1 MRYRVGGRVVR
12 DGITVLAACFALGAL
27 LEDLASPQVTI
38 GGERFDRGPEP
49 VIIVTLVLMVALV
62 AVRHRLG
69 LGGPLLAMAIGG
81 VAALSARA
89 WILDSSFFFLLA
101 MLVCGLVG
109 YYSTTRRRIALS
121 LAVLWAVAVIGEWRR
136 PIHSWPQLYFAGTFM
151 SIAWGVG
158 LLVRRPVVRAQTAE
172 DRAVQ
177 LEADQAAS
185 AERAAQQER
194 RRIARELHDIIAHS
208 VSVMT
213 VQAGA
218 VRRLLT
224 PGQER
229 ERAALSRI
237 EETGRDAMAEMRR
250 LVGLL
255 KQDGEP
261 ALAPQPGLTSLDAL
275 VANVSDAGLPV
286 ETHVLGEPRSLTAG
300 LDLTAYRIVQ
310 EALTN
315 ALKYAGPAQ
324 ACVTLTWKPAELVI
338 DVTNTGQSH
347 PQRNAAGHGQAGMRE
362 RLALYGGRLESGPG
376 PHGGY
381 LIRAHLPLEAIVS

>member
-1 MRYRVGGRVVR
+1 VVR

-27 LEDLASPQVTI
+27 LEDLASPQVTLA
-38 GGERFDRGPEP
+38 GERFDRGPEA
-49 VIIVTLVLMVALV
+49 VIVVTLVLMVALV

-69 LGGPLLAMAIGG
+69 FGGPLLAMAIGG

-109 YYSTTRRRIALS
+109 YLSTTPGRIVLS
-121 LAVLWAVAVIGEWRR
+121 LAVLWGVAAVGEWRR
-136 PIHSWPQLYFAGTFM
+136 PIHSWPQLYLAGTFM

-177 LEADQAAS
+177 LEADQAAA

-194 RRIARELHDIIAHS
+194 QRIARELHDIIAHS

-224 PGQER
+224 PQQER
-229 ERAALSRI
+229 ERAALTRV

-261 ALAPQPGLTSLDAL
+261 ALAPQPGLASLDAL
-275 VANVSDAGLPV
+275 VAKVGDAGLRV
-286 ETHVLGEPRSLTAG
+286 ETHVIGEPRSLSAG
-300 LDLTAYRIVQ
+300 VDLTAYRIVQ

-324 ACVTLTWKPAELVI
+324 ACVTLTWRPAELVI
-338 DVTNTGQSH
+338 EVTNTGQSH
-347 PQRNAAGHGQAGMRE
+347 PQRTAAGHGQAGMRE
-362 RLALYGGRLESGPG
+362 RLALYGGRLVSGPG
-376 PHGGY
+376 PDGGY
-381 LIRAHLPLEAIVS
+381 VIRAHLPFQAAM

>member
-1 MRYRVGGRVVR
+1 M
-12 DGITVLAACFALGAL
+12 
-27 LEDLASPQVTI
+27 
-38 GGERFDRGPEP
+38 
-49 VIIVTLVLMVALV
+49 
-62 AVRHRLG
+62 
-69 LGGPLLAMAIGG
+69 
-81 VAALSARA
+81 
-89 WILDSSFFFLLA
+89 
-101 MLVCGLVG
+101 
-109 YYSTTRRRIALS
+109 
-121 LAVLWAVAVIGEWRR
+121 
-136 PIHSWPQLYFAGTFM
+136 
-151 SIAWGVG
+151 
-158 LLVRRPVVRAQTAE
+158 VRAQTAE

-177 LEADQAAS
+177 LEADQAA
-185 AERAAQQER
+185 AADRAARQER
-194 RRIARELHDIIAHS
+194 QRIARELHDIIAHS
-208 VSVMT
+208 VSMMT

-275 VANVSDAGLPV
+275 VAKVSDAGLPV

-300 LDLTAYRIVQ
+300 VDLTAYRIVQ

-315 ALKYAGPAQ
+315 ALKYAGQAR
-324 ACVTLTWKPAELVI
+324 ACVALTWQPTELVI
-338 DVTNTGQSH
+338 EVTNTGEAR
-347 PQRNAAGHGQAGMRE
+347 PQHNAAGYGQAGMRE

>member
-1 MRYRVGGRVVR
+1 MLR

-27 LEDLASPQVTI
+27 VEDLASPQVTI
-38 GGERFDRGPEP
+38 GGERFDRGPEA
-49 VIIVTLVLMVALV
+49 VIIGTLVLMVALV
-62 AVRHRLG
+62 AVRSRFG
-69 LGGPLLAMAIGG
+69 LAGPLAAMAICGI
-81 VAALSARA
+81 AALSARA
-89 WILDSSFFFLLA
+89 WIIDSSLFFLLA

-109 YYSTTRRRIALS
+109 YLSTTPGRVVLS
-121 LAVLWAVAVIGEWRR
+121 LAVLWGVAAVGEWRR
-136 PIHSWPQLYFAGTFM
+136 PVNSWQQFFLVGTFM
-151 SIAWGVG
+151 SVAWGVG

-172 DRAVQ
+172 DRAGQ
-177 LEADQAAS
+177 LEIEQAAA
-185 AERAAQQER
+185 AERAAQEER

-213 VQAGA
+213 MQAGA

-224 PGQER
+224 PEQER
-229 ERAALSRI
+229 ERAALTRV

-261 ALAPQPGLTSLDAL
+261 SSLAPQPGLASLDAL
-275 VANVSDAGLPV
+275 VRKVGDAGLPV
-286 ETHVLGEPRSLTAG
+286 ETRVIGEPRSLSAG
-300 LDLTAYRIVQ
+300 VDLTAYRIVQ

-324 ACVTLTWKPAELVI
+324 ACVTLTWEPAELVI
-338 DVTNTGQSH
+338 EVTNTGQSH

-362 RLALYGGRLESGPG
+362 RLALYGGRLVSGPG
-376 PHGGY
+376 PDGGY
-381 LIRAHLPLEAIVS
+381 VIRAHLPFQAAM